1 MAVREKLFFFYL
13 FYSFPFCFSAGLSLA
28 TRDPE
33 LRQCKHRFEHQRQND
48 EDQKEECMDLC
59 EVKTEHG
66 RINVLQKFTKE
77 SKLLLHGIENYR
89 IAILEAD
96 PQSFVAP
103 SHWDADA
110 VIFVAKVIG
119 VRAGT
124 PVYFINRDENE
135 KLFIV
140 KRLRPAFRAAGG
152 EDQESFYRA
161 FSWELLEAA
170 LKTERKR
177 LERIIKQ
184 NQDFITKASKEQI
197 QSMSHREEG
206 SGIWPFGGESSGPFN
221 LLHKRPVQS
230 NNYGQLLEVDHN
242 DYHQLKDFD
251 LTVSFANVSRGS
263 MIGPYY
269 NSKAT
274 KISIVV
280 DGEGYFE
287 MACPHVSSSSK
298 RKKTSSP
305 AGHPVASV
313 ASRNN
318 NLQILCFEINTKGK
332 NRYPLA
338 GRNNVVKKMETE
350 AKELAFGVPAR
361 EVEHVFGNQQDQW
374 FFPGPRQHRKGG
386 YADA

>member
-1 MAVREKLFFFYL
+1 M
-13 FYSFPFCFSAGLSLA
+13 
-28 TRDPE
+28 
-33 LRQCKHRFEHQRQND
+33 Q
-48 EDQKEECMDLC
+48 
-59 EVKTEHG
+59 
-66 RINVLQKFTKE
+66 
-77 SKLLLHGIENYR
+77 
-89 IAILEAD
+89 
-96 PQSFVAP
+96 
-103 SHWDADA
+103 
-110 VIFVAKVIG
+110 
-119 VRAGT
+119 
-124 PVYFINRDENE
+124 
-135 KLFIV
+135 
-140 KRLRPAFRAAGG
+140 AFRAAGG

-251 LTVSFANVSRGS
+251 LTVSFANVSRVYIPLPVQS
-263 MIGPYY
+263 LSYPTP
-269 NSKAT
+269 AT

-305 AGHPVASV
+305 AGHPVLPL
-313 ASRNN
+313 
-318 NLQILCFEINTKGK
+318 LQETIICKYSALRSIPKAK
-332 NRYPLA
+332 I

-386 YADA
+386 CADA